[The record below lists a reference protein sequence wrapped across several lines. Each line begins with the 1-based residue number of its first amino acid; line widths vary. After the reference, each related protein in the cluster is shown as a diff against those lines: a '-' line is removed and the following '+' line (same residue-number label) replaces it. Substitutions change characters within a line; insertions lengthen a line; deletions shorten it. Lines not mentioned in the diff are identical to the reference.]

1 MIEMFSVSFLS
12 EIFLIQRGSATVTFI
27 ITCTSAAT
35 PSRTPTH
42 KTEFLLE
49 SNGYLVF
56 TLSYPDHTSTHIFI
70 NTESYIKGHKV
81 VEENKFSKE

>member
-56 TLSYPDHTSTHIFI
+56 YPLVPRSYLDPYFYQYR
-70 NTESYIKGHKV
+70 ELYKGSQSCRGK
-81 VEENKFSKE
+81 